1 MCVLCFEKGGGGKFW
16 LMWGLWDAGRD
27 GKMERRVSG
36 DSPSTDGDDEE
47 CAYSPVR
54 CYERF

>member
-1 MCVLCFEKGGGGKFW
+1 MANVGV
-16 LMWGLWDAGRD
+16 MDAGRD
-27 GKMERRVSG
+27 GKMEGRVPG
-36 DSPSTDGDDEE
+36 DSPGTDGDDEE